1 MGKAKSEKTR
11 KPSRTEGKLKKNLLN
26 FFTTSSH
33 SPTYSYGPSDASPA
47 ISEGLPEI
55 RILIVE
61 DNPDHRE
68 ILKTRLNSLGYVC
81 QEATGGHEGLLRLC
95 YSRFDLV
102 ICDDRMP
109 EMNGFQF
116 IHTVRKTSG
125 ISTIPIIFLTTHS
138 DRTVIDQAFSLGATT
153 TLVKPYSLENL
164 KTALDLLD
172 LIGAQKRNP

>member
-1 MGKAKSEKTR
+1 
-11 KPSRTEGKLKKNLLN
+11 
-26 FFTTSSH
+26 
-33 SPTYSYGPSDASPA
+33 
-47 ISEGLPEI
+47 
-55 RILIVE
+55 
-61 DNPDHRE
+61 
-68 ILKTRLNSLGYVC
+68 
-81 QEATGGHEGLLRLC
+81 
-95 YSRFDLV
+95 
-102 ICDDRMP
+102 MP

>member
-1 MGKAKSEKTR
+1 M
-11 KPSRTEGKLKKNLLN
+11 
-26 FFTTSSH
+26 
-33 SPTYSYGPSDASPA
+33 
-47 ISEGLPEI
+47 
-55 RILIVE
+55 E

-125 ISTIPIIFLTTHS
+125 
-138 DRTVIDQAFSLGATT
+138 
-153 TLVKPYSLENL
+153 
-164 KTALDLLD
+164 
-172 LIGAQKRNP
+172 